1 MISVINLVR
10 AFLKKSDF
18 ICLDEATANLDQIY
32 IEKTLEIINQMTD
45 KTLIYRVR
53 SKRNITI
60 LLQTPFISL
69 TNLKPWKISIPFT
82 SLNPVK
88 SCNKVKT
95 IPNFKETITNWLK
108 NNPGLSTDSWT
119 KTKYSIRAQKMVEIL
134 VFSPRL

>member
-69 TNLKPWKISIPFT
+69 TNLKP
-82 SLNPVK
+82 
-88 SCNKVKT
+88 
-95 IPNFKETITNWLK
+95 
-108 NNPGLSTDSWT
+108 
-119 KTKYSIRAQKMVEIL
+119 
-134 VFSPRL
+134 